1 MNRRKSKKS
10 KWSKEEDEQL
20 KNAVDVHGEKW
31 DLIRQLFPDKN
42 EYDIQSR
49 WNRVVN
55 PELVKGPW
63 TKEED
68 DRVVELVHQYG
79 AKKWSVIASHLK
91 GRIGKQCRER
101 WHNHLNP
108 DIKKCSW
115 TPQEDDEILRLHG
128 VYGNQWA
135 KIAKHIPGRT
145 DNAIKNHWNSTVKKR
160 WEETAKRR
168 AEGAGRSARAAAVYD
183 PPPPTPG
190 YHESTDTDYY
200 SSPSVEY
207 QSPPEAGS
215 DFLPPPPPP
224 PPQHQPGH
232 HHHQHPHQ
240 HQQHQHQQQHQQQHM
255 DYSSVPETDFQYQT
269 TACVGFSVAGSGAS
283 AQQHLSDPYGIDSL
297 VSSLNRAGDVL
308 SQPMPPPPS
317 DRYQNDFSPPNEQ
330 YFSTELPACSGM
342 TYSPISF
349 QTIGDYD
356 PLSVDRKPPLGA
368 DFTEYR
374 LDTPSSELSGDLSST
389 TTGRLS
395 TPPILRKRR
404 RQTSSC
410 TGDDL
415 SGTHTEILNNTS
427 LLQTPPCPVTPQKIT
442 PLPFSP
448 SQFLNGSRNGF
459 DIELG
464 LSSPM
469 RLGSLALDDVK
480 FMTST
485 PQQGKQ
491 TRSELGRRT
500 PPQTAT
506 QLKPRTP
513 DTLKKMLKDM
523 EIHNGPIGFASDTPT
538 QLEDLNE
545 IINKERQDLTG
556 TPNSSSTARAVG
568 PTNDSGYGSATV
580 SRLRLEKENMSPK
593 RRARRTLAHTWS
605 TPGNINVPGLT
616 AATAA
621 PLPPVCP
628 TVQPETP
635 SKSLTADHSVL
646 FSPPSILPDSLP
658 ASPRAARHATH
669 TPAAGGGKASRRAP
683 FAPRG
688 APQRKAATPGQK
700 PELKW
705 EVVAYGKTTEQR
717 EMAEKARQTLRQLRP
732 RQQPPVV

>member
-168 AEGAGRSARAAAVYD
+168 AEGAGRSARAAAVYE

-200 SSPSVEY
+200 SSPS
-207 QSPPEAGS
+207 
-215 DFLPPPPPP
+215 
-224 PPQHQPGH
+224 
-232 HHHQHPHQ
+232 
-240 HQQHQHQQQHQQQHM
+240 
-255 DYSSVPETDFQYQT
+255 

-330 YFSTELPACSGM
+330 YFSTEMAACSGM

-658 ASPRAARHATH
+658 ASPRAARHAAH

-688 APQRKAATPGQK
+688 APQRKAGTPGQK